1 MEIRHVVFR
10 GSAGVRLAADA
21 RGEPD
26 AWPVLF
32 LHGGGQTRHAWGR
45 TAEDLAAQGW
55 QAIVLDLRGHGD
67 SDWATNG
74 DYSFKVFG
82 ADCAAVVHQLGRPP
96 VLVGTSLGGLSA
108 MIAEGASDQD
118 LSSGLVLVDI
128 TPKANSDG
136 IRRITEF
143 MKTGI
148 DGFDSLDE
156 AGAAIAA
163 YTPQRVREVNRAGL
177 AKVLRQRD
185 GRWYWH
191 WGPSFMEQSHTEVM
205 SEAFANLLGVAASNI
220 HVPTMLVR
228 GLLCDVVTQD
238 GVDDLLAR
246 IPGAEIV
253 EVRDASHMIA
263 GDQNDAFSDAVVC
276 FLRNRIQSTASM

>member
-1 MEIRHVVFR
+1 
-10 GSAGVRLAADA
+10 
-21 RGEPD
+21 
-26 AWPVLF
+26 
-32 LHGGGQTRHAWGR
+32 
-45 TAEDLAAQGW
+45 
-55 QAIVLDLRGHGD
+55 
-67 SDWATNG
+67 
-74 DYSFKVFG
+74 
-82 ADCAAVVHQLGRPP
+82 
-96 VLVGTSLGGLSA
+96 

-263 GDQNDAFSDAVVC
+263 GDQNDAFSDAVVS